1 MTANGMMQDSGVEW
15 IGEIPQGWKR
25 HRIKDVAEL
34 SPTYSAN
41 KPDSEM
47 LCTVI
52 PMECVSEKGI
62 VDTSNLDKYGNVSKG
77 LTFFE
82 KGDVIFAK
90 ITPCMENGKGAYIE
104 NLPTKYAFG
113 STEFHVLR
121 TGYKLNGKFLYYY
134 TFNDGFRDYAA
145 VNMTGAAGQKR
156 VSTNFLKYTPIYL
169 PDISEQQAIARYLD
183 QRCGKLDAIIAIQQ
197 QQIKTLDALR
207 QSIIYHAVTKGLD
220 DSVPLVDSGVEW
232 LGKIPKGWQVDS
244 LKRLLDEPLK
254 YGANEAAELDDR
266 ALPRYIRITDFNHD
280 GLLKDSSFKSLPLA
294 KAAGYYLQNGDVL
307 FARSGATVGKTFIFY
322 GDNKKACFAGY
333 IIKASTNRHLLLPE
347 FLYFYTKSPAYD
359 MWKNSIFTQAT
370 IQNIGADKYAYLP
383 VIVPPLTEQ
392 QRIVGH
398 LDHETQRLNDLKA
411 NLSRQISTLEVYKKA
426 LIYEC
431 VTGKK
436 RIKTGELKAG

>member
-1 MTANGMMQDSGVEW
+1 MNKEMMQDSGVEW
-15 IGEIPQGWKR
+15 IGAIPQGWKWY
-25 HRIKDVAEL
+25 RIKDVAEL
-34 SPTYSAN
+34 SPTYSAD

-62 VDTSNLDKYGNVSKG
+62 VDTSNVDKYGNISKG

-134 TFNDGFRDYAA
+134 IFNDGFRDYAA

-169 PDISEQQAIARYLD
+169 PDISEQQVITRYLD
-183 QRCGKLDAIIAIQQ
+183 QRCGKLDAIIAIKQ

-207 QSIIYHAVTKGLD
+207 QSIIYQAVTKGLD
-220 DSVPLVDSGVEW
+220 DSVQLVDSGVEW
-232 LGKIPKGWQVDS
+232 LGKIPKGWKLLR
-244 LKRLLDEPLK
+244 LKSIADIR
-254 YGANEAAELDDR
+254 YGLGQPPATKDDGVPMVRATDISRGEITAEKMLTIDPD
-266 ALPRYIRITDFNHD
+266 T
-280 GLLKDSSFKSLPLA
+280 LPL
-294 KAAGYYLQNGDVL
+294 GRNPYLKEDEIIVV
-307 FARSGATVGKTFIFY
+307 RSGAYT
-322 GDNKKACFAGY
+322 GDSAIIPAQYAGAVAGY
-333 IIKASTNRHLLLPE
+333 DMVVTVNGANPKFIAYCLLNGYVLERQLRLLMLRAAQPHLNSQELGGILLILPKSTE
-347 FLYFYTKSPAYD
+347 EQKS
-359 MWKNSIFTQAT
+359 IV
-370 IQNIGADKYAYLP
+370 AYLD
-383 VIVPPLTEQ
+383 Q
-392 QRIVGH
+392 
-398 LDHETQRLNDLKA
+398 ETQRLNDLKA
-411 NLSRQISTLEVYKKA
+411 NLSQQIRTLEAYKKA

-436 RIKTGELKAG
+436 RIKAGEPPASE

>member
-1 MTANGMMQDSGVEW
+1 MNKEMMQDSGVEW
-15 IGEIPQGWKR
+15 IGAIPQGWKR
-25 HRIKDVAEL
+25 HRIKDVTEL

-62 VDTSNLDKYGNVSKG
+62 VDTSNVDKYVNVSKG

-121 TGYKLNGKFLYYY
+121 TDCKLNGKFLYYY

-169 PDISEQQAIARYLD
+169 PDLLEQQAIARYLD
-183 QRCGKLDAIIAIQQ
+183 QRCGKLDAVIAIKQ

-232 LGKIPKGWQVDS
+232 LGKIPQNWKVTKAKYVSEIFVPQRNKP
-244 LKRLLDEPLK
+244 LMNDEFGCYWVTMENMGNPIISKTDKLIS
-254 YGANEAAELDDR
+254 NEAQKEAGSKI
-266 ALPRYIRITDFNHD
+266 LPKHSVIASCVGTFGIASVNEVVVIINQQLQAYIPENINPHYLRYLI
-280 GLLKDSSFKSLPLA
+280 S
-294 KAAGYYLQNGDVL
+294 
-307 FARSGATVGKTFIFY
+307 
-322 GDNKKACFAGY
+322 
-333 IIKASTNRHLLLPE
+333 
-347 FLYFYTKSPAYD
+347 
-359 MWKNSIFTQAT
+359 
-370 IQNIGADKYAYLP
+370 NI
-383 VIVPPLTEQ
+383 
-392 QRIVGH
+392 
-398 LDHETQRLNDLKA
+398 
-411 NLSRQISTLEVYKKA
+411 
-426 LIYEC
+426 
-431 VTGKK
+431 
-436 RIKTGELKAG
+436 